1 MLMAEHKRA
10 ALKVAHM
17 RAELLV
23 EHKQAAFAEF
33 QALRVADLVRVV
45 ALLFVVLMARLLDLL
60 TEQMHVVTI
69 GELLRV
75 LAFRTLRIDQ

>member
-1 MLMAEHKRA
+1 MLMAEHKRVS
-10 ALKVAHM
+10 LKVARM
-17 RAELLV
+17 RTELAD
-23 EHKQAAFAEF
+23 EYKQAAFAEF

-75 LAFRTLRIDQ
+75 LAFRTLRIVQ